1 MSTSNKTSLL
11 LPYYEYFIIMCSL
24 VCFSGVVKCAPT
36 AAKTVVAL
44 AYHHCSWLFLKL
56 YTIVRTSGNSKNFI
70 LKVKQAHID

>member
-44 AYHHCSWLFLKL
+44 AYHDHVVSIPETL
-56 YTIVRTSGNSKNFI
+56 YYC
-70 LKVKQAHID
+70 